1 MGIEIASRHPLIV
14 TESLTKAFGKKTV
27 VDHIDLSVSPGEV
40 FGFLGPNGAGK
51 TTTIRMLTTVIPPTS
66 GNAWVNGHS
75 VREDPLSVRRSF
87 AVIPQRHVI
96 ELHLDVYQNIRLY
109 LMFHGYSAKEAAR
122 RTDEA
127 IERFGLESLRHHRAD
142 QLSGGQVRRVQV
154 ARALF
159 VEKPI
164 LFLDEPTTGLD
175 PLVRRETWE
184 RIRKIRDSGR
194 TIFLTTQSMEEAEA
208 LCTSVAIIFN
218 GKIVI
223 QMPVEDLKRLLGV
236 TRVEIGV
243 RDLPGEEVPSVLGDC
258 RSLPGV
264 IDASMNGSTLAAL
277 VEGNQPPVAA
287 MIAAVSLRGGG
298 ITTVNIER
306 PTLEQVYLR
315 IIKGEWKEGR

>member
-1 MGIEIASRHPLIV
+1 MALRVCATTGPISFREAS
-14 TESLTKAFGKKTV
+14 KT
-27 VDHIDLSVSPGEV
+27 G
-40 FGFLGPNGAGK
+40 
-51 TTTIRMLTTVIPPTS
+51 
-66 GNAWVNGHS
+66 
-75 VREDPLSVRRSF
+75 
-87 AVIPQRHVI
+87 
-96 ELHLDVYQNIRLY
+96 
-109 LMFHGYSAKEAAR
+109 
-122 RTDEA
+122 
-127 IERFGLESLRHHRAD
+127 
-142 QLSGGQVRRVQV
+142 SGGK
-154 ARALF
+154 ALF

-175 PLVRRETWE
+175 PCQE
-184 RIRKIRDSGR
+184 RPGNGSADPGQRKDDL
-194 TIFLTTQSMEEAEA
+194 LTTQSMEEAEA

>member
-1 MGIEIASRHPLIV
+1 MAVDMGRGGPVIV
-14 TESLTKAFGKKTV
+14 TESLTKVFGKRTV
-27 VDHIDLSVSPGEV
+27 VDRIDLSVSPGEV

-75 VREDPLSVRRSF
+75 IREDPLSVRKSF
-87 AVIPQRHVI
+87 AVIPQGHVI

-127 IERFGLESLRHHRAD
+127 IERFGLHSLRHHRAD
-142 QLSGGQVRRVQV
+142 QLSGGQIRRVQV

-175 PLVRRETWE
+175 PLVKKETWE
-184 RIRKIRDSGR
+184 RIREIRDRGT

-208 LCTSVAIIFN
+208 LCTSVALIFN
-218 GKIVI
+218 GKIVV
-223 QMPVEDLKRLLGV
+223 QESVEELKRLVGV
-236 TRVEIGV
+236 TKVEIGV
-243 RDLPGEEVPSVLGDC
+243 RDLPGEKIPFVLGDY
-258 RSLPGV
+258 RGQPGV
-264 IDASMNGSTLAAL
+264 LAASMNASTLTAL
-277 VEGNQPPVAA
+277 VEGNEPPVAA
-287 MIAAVSLRGGG
+287 MIATVYRYGGS

-315 IIKGEWKEGR
+315 IIKGEWKEVR